1 MKSRHA
7 SRTILEKQ
15 TGYLITI
22 TKGSFT
28 IPLAVSRNVKDAF
41 EFAKLHGQL
50 AEPNRSY
57 KGVIR
62 QLKKHLECKLWNK
75 ATHGET
81 FPPQD
86 HIELRPIKML

>member
-1 MKSRHA
+1 
-7 SRTILEKQ
+7 L
-15 TGYLITI
+15 
-22 TKGSFT
+22 T
-28 IPLAVSRNVKDAF
+28 IPLAVSKNVKDAF
-41 EFAKLHGQL
+41 EFAKLTGQL

-75 ATHGET
+75 VTHGED

-86 HIELRPIKML
+86 YVDIRPIKLI